1 MLSTKVSTGEFLLFI
16 QLINDIVYGMGVDL
30 GTVLSLMGTVW
41 TGNPLSLD
49 PSFSIGGPS
58 DKVFNI
64 AENLLGLGLLGKY
77 EIPGKQ
83 AQCSSE

>member
-1 MLSTKVSTGEFLLFI
+1 
-16 QLINDIVYGMGVDL
+16 MGVDL

-64 AENLLGLGLLGKY
+64 AENLLGLGLLGEYALLK
-77 EIPGKQ
+77 ELRTSLIVQGHHEVLKGHTT
-83 AQCSSE
+83 SSKLMHR